1 MTAASTA
8 AAPPRPR
15 RRRRIRAGRLAP
27 YWLVLP
33 GWLWLAI
40 FFVVPIVVMLSVSTM
55 TGNIVDG
62 FKQTFHWSNYSDA
75 WSAYHVQFIRSL
87 VYGGIATLLC
97 ILIGYPVAY
106 WIAFRGGAHKSS
118 LLFLLLLPFFVS
130 FVIRTQ
136 SWNFILS
143 DNGMVVSRLK
153 DWGWVGPN
161 FHILQTPVA
170 VIGGLTYNFLP
181 FMVLPIYVSLERVDP
196 ALLEASADLYASKST
211 AFLRKVVFPL
221 SIPGVFA
228 GVLLTFVPVA
238 SDYVNASILGG
249 STGHDDDRQHHPD
262 AVLHQP
268 QLPDGRGDVVHPH
281 GDPAGR
287 RVPLRPAARH
297 RGRTRSGGQLMATQ
311 LDTRPGAEPSPAART
326 GAAAAARDCTAGGC
340 CRCGAGW

>member
-1 MTAASTA
+1 MSAMTTAAPA
-8 AAPPRPR
+8 AVR
-15 RRRRIRAGRLAP
+15 RKPKRRLRAGRFAP

-40 FFVVPIVVMLSVSTM
+40 FFVVPTAVMLSVSTM
-55 TGNIVDG
+55 TGDISDG

-75 WSAYHVQFIRSL
+75 WTQYHVQFLRSL
-87 VYGGIATLLC
+87 EFGAVATALC

-106 WIAFRGGAHKSS
+106 WIAFRGGAHKPS

-153 DWGWVGPN
+153 DWGWVGAN
-161 FHILQTPVA
+161 FHILQTPAA
-170 VIGGLTYNFLP
+170 VIGGLTYNFIP
-181 FMVLPIYVSLERVDP
+181 FMILPIYVSLERVDP
-196 ALLEASADLYASKST
+196 ALLEASADLYANKAT
-211 AFLRKVVFPL
+211 AFTKVVFPL

-249 STGHDDDRQHHPD
+249 ARNTTMIGNIIQTQYFTNLNYPT
-262 AVLHQP
+262 
-268 QLPDGRGDVVHPH
+268 
-281 GDPAGR
+281 
-287 RVPLRPAARH
+287 AAAI
-297 RGRTRSGGQLMATQ
+297 SFILMAI
-311 LDTRPGAEPSPAART
+311 LLVGVFLYARLLGT
-326 GAAAAARDCTAGGC
+326 EDVLEAAAN
-340 CRCGAGW
+340 